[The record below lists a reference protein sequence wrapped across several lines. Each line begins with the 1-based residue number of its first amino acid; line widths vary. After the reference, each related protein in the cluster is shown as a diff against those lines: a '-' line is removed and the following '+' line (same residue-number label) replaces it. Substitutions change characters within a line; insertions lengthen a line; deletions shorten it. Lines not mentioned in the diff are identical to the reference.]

1 MINLYNDKSQD
12 NQNEKIYDLYNN
24 CDTILMRGNYM
35 QKSAIVHT
43 RISPEVKQECD
54 YIFSKL
60 GITTSYA
67 ITLFLNQVT
76 LKKGIPFDIILPE
89 KEDLVSFAENVSSVD
104 SNKPSSKA
112 KAIMKLYDDGIIDYE
127 TAEFAIMRLHK

>member
-1 MINLYNDKSQD
+1 
-12 NQNEKIYDLYNN
+12 
-24 CDTILMRGNYM
+24 M

-43 RISPEVKQECD
+43 RISPDVKQECD

-60 GITTSYA
+60 GLTTSYA
-67 ITLFLNQVT
+67 ISLFLNQVV
-76 LKKGIPFDIILPE
+76 LKKGIPFDISLPE

-112 KAIMKLYDDGIIDYE
+112 RAIMKLYDDRIIDYE
-127 TAEFAIMRLHK
+127 TAEFAIKRLHK

>member
-1 MINLYNDKSQD
+1 
-12 NQNEKIYDLYNN
+12 
-24 CDTILMRGNYM
+24 M

-43 RISPEVKQECD
+43 RISPEIKKQCD
-54 YIFSKL
+54 EIFDRL

-76 LKKGIPFDIILPE
+76 LRKGIPFDVVLPE

-104 SNKPSSKA
+104 SAKPSKKA
-112 KAIMKLYDDGIIDYE
+112 KTIMKLYEDGVIDYE
-127 TAEFAIMRLHK
+127 TAEFAVMRLHESK